1 MSLNQQL
8 HKESM
13 KYLTSAPL
21 RENDAKFISAIS
33 EVAYEFLTADEAAL
47 IEELY
52 FKLKNIALRNRIL
65 YGLIRCKELE
75 MKDFFQKAYKKERYL
90 DMKLLAIH
98 GLAHDASEEEIDK
111 VMDHFL
117 KILIKRPETTP
128 YNYQEYE
135 FLRSAFG
142 LPLLIKKYGYPCFE
156 KVLQQVEK
164 QYQDMPEAF
173 KGHFTFDEDGKA
185 VQLRLPS
192 ETKKMIDRFFASR
205 TVADT

>member
-13 KYLTSAPL
+13 KYLTTAPL
-21 RENDAKFISAIS
+21 RENNAKFISAIS
-33 EVAYEFLTADEAAL
+33 DIAYELLTTDEAVL
-47 IEELY
+47 IEQLY
-52 FKLKNIALRNRIL
+52 FKLKSIALRNQIL

-75 MKDFFQKAYKKERYL
+75 LKDFFQKAYKKERYL

-98 GLAHDASEEEIDK
+98 GLAYYASEEEIDK

-142 LPLLIKKYGYPCFE
+142 LPRLIKKYGYPCFE
-156 KVLQQVEK
+156 KALQQVEK
-164 QYQDMPEAF
+164 QYHDMPEAF
-173 KGHFTFDEDGKA
+173 QGHYTFDEDGKA
-185 VQLRLPS
+185 VQLRSPR
-192 ETKKMIDRFFASR
+192 ETKQMIERFFALQSGH
-205 TVADT
+205 